1 MELKGQVT
9 ISIEDF
15 EKLKAAAEQKEY
27 AENRLTAF
35 KDRMSQFYEIED
47 TEFWKQVKEIDRE
60 TAKKLREKADEEKM
74 QQLPSDGNKDKC
86 IRMSQSAFE
95 EIEAGKPYI
104 ITKDDSFRKGQEVT
118 LIAFKEGK
126 ATGQQCKKTIICVDT
141 SITSSALEDGYC
153 ILGLGEVKA
162 GEE

>member
-47 TEFWKQVKEIDRE
+47 TEFWKQVKEIDSKQMTDRQITMALSKARE
-60 TAKKLREKADEEKM
+60 TLKIVVDTKA
-74 QQLPSDGNKDKC
+74 L
-86 IRMSQSAFE
+86 
-95 EIEAGKPYI
+95 
-104 ITKDDSFRKGQEVT
+104 
-118 LIAFKEGK
+118 
-126 ATGQQCKKTIICVDT
+126 KKTIRSMINKKDYLDDDTHIDLSNTKDKELKAIEICFREQ
-141 SITSSALEDGYC
+141 ED
-153 ILGLGEVKA
+153 
-162 GEE
+162 

>member
-47 TEFWKQVKEIDRE
+47 TEFWKQVK
-60 TAKKLREKADEEKM
+60 
-74 QQLPSDGNKDKC
+74 GN
-86 IRMSQSAFE
+86 
-95 EIEAGKPYI
+95 IEDCCRYKS
-104 ITKDDSFRKGQEVT
+104 TEKDDQVNDK
-118 LIAFKEGK
+118 
-126 ATGQQCKKTIICVDT
+126 
-141 SITSSALEDGYC
+141 
-153 ILGLGEVKA
+153 
-162 GEE
+162 